1 MTNQLIEKLQQ
12 ELPDYKSYQIEN
24 VITMLNEGNTV
35 PFIARYR
42 KERTGSLDEVAIQ
55 SIQEAYEYQ
64 EHLEE
69 RKETIIK
76 AVDEQGKLTDALKK
90 EILEADQLQ
99 ALEDLYAPYKKKRR
113 TKATKAK
120 EQGLEPLADW
130 LKTNPLSGSIEE
142 EAEKYI
148 NDQVDSVEAA
158 LAGAHEILCEW
169 ISEVAK
175 YRSHSRQY
183 VWEKGYLASKKRAQ
197 AEDEKETYAI
207 YYDFAAPLSELKSY
221 QVLAIN
227 RAEKEK
233 VVSVSLDIKTEPL
246 IQAIS
251 ADLIAKDS
259 IAVPLLEKAIEDS
272 LDRFLLPQAF
282 RAIRTQVTEA
292 AEDHAIDNFS
302 ENLQNLLMQQPL
314 KDQVVLGWDPA
325 YRTGCKLAVLD
336 ETGQVLDKTVVYP
349 TPPHNKK
356 EAAAKTVTDLIEKY
370 QIGIIAIGNGTA
382 SRESEEFVAQ
392 MIQDNQLSC
401 RYTIVSESGASVY
414 SASEIARK
422 EFPDYQVEERSAVSI
437 GRRLQDPLAELVKI
451 DPKAIGVGQY
461 QHDVNQTKLND
472 QLDFTVELVV
482 NRVGVE
488 LNTAS
493 ASLLSH
499 VAGLTKTVAKNIVT
513 YRNENGKFE
522 SRKDLHDVPRLG
534 PKAFEQ
540 AAGFLRIAEGKNILD
555 NTGIH
560 PESYAV
566 TEAILAADNI
576 DPNTIRDDDIHLKI
590 KNWNINRLCQK
601 YDIGRETL
609 KDIQKAL
616 LVPGRD
622 PRSQVAGPV
631 LRQDVVQLEDLK
643 PGMALQGTVRNVV
656 DFGAF
661 VDIGVKQDGLVHIS
675 KMSHH
680 FVKDPQAVVA
690 VGDIIDV
697 WVDSVDIQKGRIG
710 LTMLKPQ

>member
-69 RKETIIK
+69 RKETILK
-76 AVDEQGKLTDALKK
+76 AIDDQGKLTDSLRK

-99 ALEDLYAPYKKKRR
+99 ALEDLYSPYKKKRR

-142 EAEKYI
+142 EADKYI
-148 NDQVDSVEAA
+148 NDQVNSGEEA

-233 VVSVSLDIKTEPL
+233 VVSVSLDIEAEPL
-246 IQAIS
+246 IQAFS
-251 ADLIAKDS
+251 ADLIVKDS
-259 IAVPLLEKAIEDS
+259 IASPLLEKAIEDS
-272 LDRFLLPQAF
+272 LARFLLPQAF
-282 RAIRTQVTEA
+282 RAIRTQVTET

-302 ENLQNLLMQQPL
+302 ENLKNLLMQQPL
-314 KDQVVLGWDPA
+314 KGQVVLGWDPA

-336 ETGQVLDKTVVYP
+336 ETGQVLDKTVVYA

-356 EAAAKTVTDLIEKY
+356 EAAAKAVTDLIEKY

-540 AAGFLRIAEGKNILD
+540 AAGFLRITDGKNILD

-560 PESYAV
+560 PESYSV
-566 TEAILAADNI
+566 TEAILAADDI
-576 DPNTIRDDDIHLKI
+576 DPNAIREDDIHLKI
-590 KNWNINRLCQK
+590 KNWNINRLCKK

-675 KMSHH
+675 KMSHR
-680 FVKDPQAVVA
+680 FVKDPQAVVS
-690 VGDIIDV
+690 VGDIVDV
-697 WVDSVDIQKGRIG
+697 WVDSVDVQKGRIG

>member
-69 RKETIIK
+69 RKETILK
-76 AVDEQGKLTDALKK
+76 AIDDQGKLTDSLRK

-99 ALEDLYAPYKKKRR
+99 ALEDLYSPYKKKRR

-142 EAEKYI
+142 EADKYI
-148 NDQVDSVEAA
+148 NDQVNSGEEA

-233 VVSVSLDIKTEPL
+233 VVSVSLDIEAEPL
-246 IQAIS
+246 IQAFS
-251 ADLIAKDS
+251 ADLIVKDS
-259 IAVPLLEKAIEDS
+259 IASPLLEKAIEDS
-272 LDRFLLPQAF
+272 LARFLLPQAF
-282 RAIRTQVTEA
+282 RAIRTQVTET

-302 ENLQNLLMQQPL
+302 ENLKNLLMQQPL
-314 KDQVVLGWDPA
+314 KGQVVLGWDPA

-356 EAAAKTVTDLIEKY
+356 EAAAKAVTDLIEKY

-540 AAGFLRIAEGKNILD
+540 AAGFLRITDGKNILD

-560 PESYAV
+560 PESYSV
-566 TEAILAADNI
+566 TEAILAADDI
-576 DPNTIRDDDIHLKI
+576 DPNAIREDDIHLKI
-590 KNWNINRLCQK
+590 KNWNINRLCKK

-675 KMSHH
+675 KISHR
-680 FVKDPQAVVA
+680 FVKDPQAVVS
-690 VGDIIDV
+690 VGDIVDV
-697 WVDSVDIQKGRIG
+697 WVDSVDVQKGRIG

>member
-120 EQGLEPLADW
+120 EQGLEPLAEW

-148 NDQVDSVEAA
+148 NDQVDSGEEA

-246 IQAIS
+246 IQTIS
-251 ADLIAKDS
+251 ADLIVKDS
-259 IAVPLLEKAIEDS
+259 IAAPLLEKAIEDS

-302 ENLQNLLMQQPL
+302 ENLKNLLMQQPL
-314 KDQVVLGWDPA
+314 KGQVVLGWDPA

-356 EAAAKTVTDLIEKY
+356 EAAAKTVTDLVEKY

-472 QLDFTVELVV
+472 QLNFTVELVV

-493 ASLLSH
+493 ASLLRH

-513 YRNENGKFE
+513 YRNENGKFD

-576 DPNTIRDDDIHLKI
+576 DPNTIRDDDVHLKI

-631 LRQDVVQLEDLK
+631 LRQDVVKLEDLK

-690 VGDIIDV
+690 VGDIVDV
-697 WVDSVDIQKGRIG
+697 WVDSVDVQKGRIG
-710 LTMLKPQ
+710 LTMLAPQ

>member
-1 MTNQLIEKLQQ
+1 MTNQLIENLQQ

-69 RKETIIK
+69 RKENIIK

-130 LKTNPLSGSIEE
+130 LKTNPVSGAIEE

-148 NDQVDSVEAA
+148 NDQVDSGEEA

-183 VWEKGYLASKKRAQ
+183 VWAKGYLASKKRAQ

-207 YYDFAAPLSELKSY
+207 YYDFVAPLSELKSY

-251 ADLIAKDS
+251 ADLIVKDS
-259 IAVPLLEKAIEDS
+259 IAAPLLEKAIEDS

-302 ENLQNLLMQQPL
+302 ENLKNLLMQQPL
-314 KDQVVLGWDPA
+314 KGQVVLGWDPA

-370 QIGIIAIGNGTA
+370 HIGIIAIGNGTA

-576 DPNTIRDDDIHLKI
+576 DPNTIRDDDVHLKI
-590 KNWNINRLCQK
+590 KNWNINRLCQQ

-680 FVKDPQAVVA
+680 FVKDPQAVVS
-690 VGDIIDV
+690 VGDIVDV
-697 WVDSVDIQKGRIG
+697 WVDSVDVQKGRIG
-710 LTMLKPQ
+710 LTMLAPQ

>member
-69 RKETIIK
+69 RKETILK
-76 AVDEQGKLTDALKK
+76 AIDDQGKLTDSLRK

-99 ALEDLYAPYKKKRR
+99 ALEDLYSPYKKKRR

-142 EAEKYI
+142 EADKYI
-148 NDQVDSVEAA
+148 NDQVNSGEEA

-233 VVSVSLDIKTEPL
+233 VVSVSLDIEAEPL
-246 IQAIS
+246 IQAFS
-251 ADLIAKDS
+251 ADLIVKDS
-259 IAVPLLEKAIEDS
+259 IASPLLEKAIEDS
-272 LDRFLLPQAF
+272 LARFLLPQAF
-282 RAIRTQVTEA
+282 WAIRTQVTET

-302 ENLQNLLMQQPL
+302 ENLKNLLMQQPL
-314 KDQVVLGWDPA
+314 KGQVVLGWDPA

-356 EAAAKTVTDLIEKY
+356 EAAAKAVTDLIEKY

-540 AAGFLRIAEGKNILD
+540 AAGFLRITDGKNILD

-560 PESYAV
+560 PESYSV
-566 TEAILAADNI
+566 TEAILAADDI
-576 DPNTIRDDDIHLKI
+576 DPNAIREDDIHLKI
-590 KNWNINRLCQK
+590 KNWNINRLCKK

-675 KMSHH
+675 KMSHR
-680 FVKDPQAVVA
+680 FVKDPQAVVS
-690 VGDIIDV
+690 VGDIVDV
-697 WVDSVDIQKGRIG
+697 WVDSVDVQKGRIG

>member
-158 LAGAHEILCEW
+158 LDGAHEILCEW

-183 VWEKGYLASKKRAQ
+183 VWEKGYLASKKRSQ

-259 IAVPLLEKAIEDS
+259 IAVPLLEKAIDDS

-302 ENLQNLLMQQPL
+302 ENLKNLLMQQPL
-314 KDQVVLGWDPA
+314 KGQVVLGWDPA

-370 QIGIIAIGNGTA
+370 HIGIIAIGNGTA

-697 WVDSVDIQKGRIG
+697 WVDSVDVQKGRIG
-710 LTMLKPQ
+710 LTMLAPQ

>member
-69 RKETIIK
+69 RKETILK
-76 AVDEQGKLTDALKK
+76 AIDDQGKLTDSLRK

-99 ALEDLYAPYKKKRR
+99 ALEDLYSPYKKKRR

-142 EAEKYI
+142 EADKYI
-148 NDQVDSVEAA
+148 NDQVNSGEEA

-233 VVSVSLDIKTEPL
+233 VVSVSLDIEAEPL
-246 IQAIS
+246 IQAFS
-251 ADLIAKDS
+251 ADLIVKDS
-259 IAVPLLEKAIEDS
+259 IASPLLEKAIEDS
-272 LDRFLLPQAF
+272 LARFLLPQAF
-282 RAIRTQVTEA
+282 RAIRTQVTET

-302 ENLQNLLMQQPL
+302 ENLKNLLMQQPL
-314 KDQVVLGWDPA
+314 KGQVVLGWDPA

-356 EAAAKTVTDLIEKY
+356 EAAAKAVTDLIEKY

-540 AAGFLRIAEGKNILD
+540 AAGFLRITDGKNILD

-560 PESYAV
+560 PESYSV
-566 TEAILAADNI
+566 TEAILAADDI
-576 DPNTIRDDDIHLKI
+576 DPNAIREDDIHLKI
-590 KNWNINRLCQK
+590 KNWNINRLCKK

-643 PGMALQGTVRNVV
+643 PSMALQGTVRNVV

-675 KMSHH
+675 KMSHR
-680 FVKDPQAVVA
+680 FVKDPQAVVS
-690 VGDIIDV
+690 VGDIVDV
-697 WVDSVDIQKGRIG
+697 WVDSVDVQKGRIG

>member
-55 SIQEAYEYQ
+55 SIQEAYDYQ

-90 EILEADQLQ
+90 KILEADQLQ

-148 NDQVDSVEAA
+148 NDQVDSGEAA

-259 IAVPLLEKAIEDS
+259 IAAPLLEKAIEDS

-302 ENLQNLLMQQPL
+302 ENLKNLLMQQPL
-314 KDQVVLGWDPA
+314 QDQVVLGWDPA

-370 QIGIIAIGNGTA
+370 HIGIIAIGNGTA

-513 YRNENGKFE
+513 YRNKNGKFE

-566 TEAILAADNI
+566 TEAILTADNI

-690 VGDIIDV
+690 VGDIVDV
-697 WVDSVDIQKGRIG
+697 WVDSVDVQKGRIG
-710 LTMLKPQ
+710 LTMLAPQ

>member
-12 ELPDYKSYQIEN
+12 ELPDYKSYQIVN

-69 RKETIIK
+69 RKETILK
-76 AVDEQGKLTDALKK
+76 AIDDQGKLTDSLRK

-99 ALEDLYAPYKKKRR
+99 ALEDLYSPYKKKRR

-142 EAEKYI
+142 EADKYI
-148 NDQVDSVEAA
+148 NDQVNSGEEA

-233 VVSVSLDIKTEPL
+233 VVSVSLDIEAEPL
-246 IQAIS
+246 IQAFS
-251 ADLIAKDS
+251 ADLIVKDS
-259 IAVPLLEKAIEDS
+259 IASPLLEKAIEDS
-272 LDRFLLPQAF
+272 LARFLLPQAF
-282 RAIRTQVTEA
+282 RAIRTQVTET

-302 ENLQNLLMQQPL
+302 ENLKNLLMQQPL
-314 KDQVVLGWDPA
+314 KGQVVLGWDPA

-356 EAAAKTVTDLIEKY
+356 EAAAKAVTDLIEKY

-540 AAGFLRIAEGKNILD
+540 AAGFLRITDGKNILD

-560 PESYAV
+560 PESYSV
-566 TEAILAADNI
+566 TEAILAADDI
-576 DPNTIRDDDIHLKI
+576 DPNAIREDDIHLKI
-590 KNWNINRLCQK
+590 KNWNINRLCKK

-675 KMSHH
+675 KMSHR
-680 FVKDPQAVVA
+680 FVKDPQAVVS
-690 VGDIIDV
+690 VGDIVDV
-697 WVDSVDIQKGRIG
+697 WVDSVDVQKGRIG

>member
-69 RKETIIK
+69 RKETILK
-76 AVDEQGKLTDALKK
+76 AIDDQGKLTDSLRK

-99 ALEDLYAPYKKKRR
+99 ALEDLYSPYKKKRR

-142 EAEKYI
+142 EADKYI
-148 NDQVDSVEAA
+148 NDQVNSGEEA

-233 VVSVSLDIKTEPL
+233 VVSVSLDIEAEPL
-246 IQAIS
+246 IQAFS
-251 ADLIAKDS
+251 ADLIVKDS
-259 IAVPLLEKAIEDS
+259 IASPLLEKAIEDS
-272 LDRFLLPQAF
+272 LARFLLPQAF
-282 RAIRTQVTEA
+282 RAIRTQVTET

-302 ENLQNLLMQQPL
+302 ENLKNLLMQQPL
-314 KDQVVLGWDPA
+314 KGQVVLGWDPA

-356 EAAAKTVTDLIEKY
+356 EAAAKAVTDLIEKY

-540 AAGFLRIAEGKNILD
+540 AAGFLRITDGKNILD

-560 PESYAV
+560 PESYSV
-566 TEAILAADNI
+566 TEAILAADDI
-576 DPNTIRDDDIHLKI
+576 DPNAIREDDIHLKI
-590 KNWNINRLCQK
+590 KNWNINRLCKK

-675 KMSHH
+675 KMSHR
-680 FVKDPQAVVA
+680 FVKDPQAVVS
-690 VGDIIDV
+690 VGDIVDV
-697 WVDSVDIQKGRIG
+697 WVDSVDVQKGRIG

>member
-1 MTNQLIEKLQQ
+1 MTNQLIENLQQ

-90 EILEADQLQ
+90 KILEADQLQ

-302 ENLQNLLMQQPL
+302 ENLKNLLMQQPL
-314 KDQVVLGWDPA
+314 KGQVVLGWDPA

-356 EAAAKTVTDLIEKY
+356 EAAAKTVIDLIEKY
-370 QIGIIAIGNGTA
+370 HIGIIVIGNGTA

-680 FVKDPQAVVA
+680 FIKDPQVVVA

-697 WVDSVDIQKGRIG
+697 WVDSVDVQKGRIG
-710 LTMLKPQ
+710 LTMLSPQ

>member
-69 RKETIIK
+69 RKETILK
-76 AVDEQGKLTDALKK
+76 AIDDQGKLTDSLRK

-99 ALEDLYAPYKKKRR
+99 ALEDLYSPYKKKRR

-142 EAEKYI
+142 EADKYI
-148 NDQVDSVEAA
+148 NDQVNSGEEA

-233 VVSVSLDIKTEPL
+233 VVSVSLDIEAEPL
-246 IQAIS
+246 IQAFS
-251 ADLIAKDS
+251 ADLIVKDS
-259 IAVPLLEKAIEDS
+259 IASPLLEKAIEDS
-272 LDRFLLPQAF
+272 LARFLLPQAF
-282 RAIRTQVTEA
+282 RAIRTQVTET

-302 ENLQNLLMQQPL
+302 ENLKNLLMQQPL
-314 KDQVVLGWDPA
+314 KGQVVLGWDPA

-356 EAAAKTVTDLIEKY
+356 EAAAKAVTDLIEKY

-540 AAGFLRIAEGKNILD
+540 AAGFLRITDGKNILD

-560 PESYAV
+560 PESYSV
-566 TEAILAADNI
+566 TEAILAADDI
-576 DPNTIRDDDIHLKI
+576 DPNAIREDDIHLKI
-590 KNWNINRLCQK
+590 KNWNINHLCKK

-675 KMSHH
+675 KMSHR
-680 FVKDPQAVVA
+680 FVKDPQAVVS
-690 VGDIIDV
+690 VGDIVDV
-697 WVDSVDIQKGRIG
+697 WVDSVDVQKGRIG

>member
-69 RKETIIK
+69 RKETILK
-76 AVDEQGKLTDALKK
+76 AIDDQGKLTDSLRK

-99 ALEDLYAPYKKKRR
+99 ALEDLYSPYKKKRR

-142 EAEKYI
+142 EADKYI
-148 NDQVDSVEAA
+148 NDQVNSGEEA

-233 VVSVSLDIKTEPL
+233 VVSVSLDIEAEPL
-246 IQAIS
+246 IQAFS
-251 ADLIAKDS
+251 ADLIVKDS
-259 IAVPLLEKAIEDS
+259 IASPLLEKAIEDS
-272 LDRFLLPQAF
+272 LARFLLPQAF
-282 RAIRTQVTEA
+282 RAIRTQVTET

-302 ENLQNLLMQQPL
+302 ENLKNLLMQQPL
-314 KDQVVLGWDPA
+314 KGQVVLGWDPA

-356 EAAAKTVTDLIEKY
+356 EAAAKAVTNLIEKY

-540 AAGFLRIAEGKNILD
+540 AAGFLRITDGKNILD

-560 PESYAV
+560 PESYSV
-566 TEAILAADNI
+566 TEAILAADDI
-576 DPNTIRDDDIHLKI
+576 DPNAIREDDIHLKI
-590 KNWNINRLCQK
+590 KNWNINRLCKK

-675 KMSHH
+675 KMSHR
-680 FVKDPQAVVA
+680 FVKDPQAVVS
-690 VGDIIDV
+690 VGDIVDV
-697 WVDSVDIQKGRIG
+697 WVDSVDVQKGRIG